1 MTLTNK
7 QFLENIYRKAS
18 ERAES
23 ELERETVW
31 AMADVNDVAEETI
44 ELTDE
49 LAEFVRKIA
58 RVSRMKLNL
67 GVNREMHGKNEILEN
82 DGVETETCNHDCTFA
97 HCGDGLTNVSAGEEC
112 DDGGESVTCDPDCT
126 SPVCG
131 DGYVNLTAGEVC
143 DDGGAEESC
152 SINCDS
158 FLNGPQDPSNP
169 TPPEPPSGGDGH

>member
-44 ELTDE
+44 EMTDE

-67 GVNREMHGKNEILEN
+67 GVNTKMHGKNEILEN
-82 DGVETETCNHDCTFA
+82 DGVETQTTAFEIESLKKFVSEALERLEENVWRLNQAQQDEKPQL
-97 HCGDGLTNVSAGEEC
+97 DGQEKIKQAIEG
-112 DDGGESVTCDPDCT
+112 
-126 SPVCG
+126 VCK
-131 DGYVNLTAGEVC
+131 
-143 DDGGAEESC
+143 
-152 SINCDS
+152 
-158 FLNGPQDPSNP
+158 
-169 TPPEPPSGGDGH
+169 

>member
-23 ELERETVW
+23 ELEREIVW
-31 AMADVNDVAEETI
+31 ARADVNDVAEETI
-44 ELTDE
+44 ELHDE

-82 DGVETETCNHDCTFA
+82 DGVETETTAFEVESLKKFVNEALERLEENVWRLNQAQQDEKPQL
-97 HCGDGLTNVSAGEEC
+97 DGQEKIKQAIEG
-112 DDGGESVTCDPDCT
+112 
-126 SPVCG
+126 VCK
-131 DGYVNLTAGEVC
+131 
-143 DDGGAEESC
+143 
-152 SINCDS
+152 
-158 FLNGPQDPSNP
+158 
-169 TPPEPPSGGDGH
+169 

>member
-44 ELTDE
+44 EMTDE

-82 DGVETETCNHDCTFA
+82 DGVETQTTAFEIESLKKFVSEALDRLEENVWRLNQAQQDEKPQL
-97 HCGDGLTNVSAGEEC
+97 DGQEKIKQAIEG
-112 DDGGESVTCDPDCT
+112 
-126 SPVCG
+126 VCK
-131 DGYVNLTAGEVC
+131 
-143 DDGGAEESC
+143 
-152 SINCDS
+152 
-158 FLNGPQDPSNP
+158 
-169 TPPEPPSGGDGH
+169 

>member
-44 ELTDE
+44 EMTDE

-67 GVNREMHGKNEILEN
+67 GVNQEMHGKNEILEN
-82 DGVETETCNHDCTFA
+82 DGVETQTTAFEIESLKKFVSEALERLEENVWRLNQAQQDEKPQL
-97 HCGDGLTNVSAGEEC
+97 DGQEKIKQAIEG
-112 DDGGESVTCDPDCT
+112 
-126 SPVCG
+126 VCK
-131 DGYVNLTAGEVC
+131 
-143 DDGGAEESC
+143 
-152 SINCDS
+152 
-158 FLNGPQDPSNP
+158 
-169 TPPEPPSGGDGH
+169 

>member
-23 ELERETVW
+23 EQERETVW

-49 LAEFVRKIA
+49 LAETVKKIA

-67 GVNREMHGKNEILEN
+67 GVNTEMHGKLEILEN
-82 DGVETETCNHDCTFA
+82 DGIETEATAYEIESLKKFVVEALDRLEENVWRLNEAQQTEKPQL
-97 HCGDGLTNVSAGEEC
+97 DGQEKIKQAIEG
-112 DDGGESVTCDPDCT
+112 
-126 SPVCG
+126 VCK
-131 DGYVNLTAGEVC
+131 
-143 DDGGAEESC
+143 
-152 SINCDS
+152 
-158 FLNGPQDPSNP
+158 
-169 TPPEPPSGGDGH
+169 

>member
-44 ELTDE
+44 EMTDE

-82 DGVETETCNHDCTFA
+82 DGVETQTTAFEIESLKKFVSEALDRLEENVWRLNQAQQDEKPHL
-97 HCGDGLTNVSAGEEC
+97 DGQEKIKQAIEG
-112 DDGGESVTCDPDCT
+112 
-126 SPVCG
+126 VCK
-131 DGYVNLTAGEVC
+131 
-143 DDGGAEESC
+143 
-152 SINCDS
+152 
-158 FLNGPQDPSNP
+158 
-169 TPPEPPSGGDGH
+169 

>member
-1 MTLTNK
+1 MSLSNK

-49 LAEFVRKIA
+49 LAETVKKIA

-67 GVNREMHGKNEILEN
+67 GVNTEMHGKHEILEN
-82 DGVETETCNHDCTFA
+82 DGIETQNTAFDIESLKKFVVEALDRLEENVWRLNEAQQTEKPQL
-97 HCGDGLTNVSAGEEC
+97 DGQEKIKQAIEG
-112 DDGGESVTCDPDCT
+112 
-126 SPVCG
+126 VCK
-131 DGYVNLTAGEVC
+131 
-143 DDGGAEESC
+143 
-152 SINCDS
+152 
-158 FLNGPQDPSNP
+158 
-169 TPPEPPSGGDGH
+169 

>member
-31 AMADVNDVAEETI
+31 AMADVNDVAEETV

-82 DGVETETCNHDCTFA
+82 DGVETETTAFEVESLKKFVNEALERLEENVWRLNQAQQDEKPQL
-97 HCGDGLTNVSAGEEC
+97 DGQEKIKQAIEG
-112 DDGGESVTCDPDCT
+112 
-126 SPVCG
+126 VCK
-131 DGYVNLTAGEVC
+131 
-143 DDGGAEESC
+143 
-152 SINCDS
+152 
-158 FLNGPQDPSNP
+158 
-169 TPPEPPSGGDGH
+169 

>member
-18 ERAES
+18 EKAES

-44 ELTDE
+44 EMTDE

-82 DGVETETCNHDCTFA
+82 DGVETQTTAFEIESLKKFVSEALERLEENVWRLNQAQQDEKPQL
-97 HCGDGLTNVSAGEEC
+97 DGQEKIKQAIEG
-112 DDGGESVTCDPDCT
+112 
-126 SPVCG
+126 VCK
-131 DGYVNLTAGEVC
+131 
-143 DDGGAEESC
+143 S
-152 SINCDS
+152 
-158 FLNGPQDPSNP
+158 
-169 TPPEPPSGGDGH
+169 

>member
-31 AMADVNDVAEETI
+31 TMADVNDVAEETI

-82 DGVETETCNHDCTFA
+82 DGVETETTAFEVESLKKFVNEALERLEENVWRLNQAQQDEKPQL
-97 HCGDGLTNVSAGEEC
+97 DGQEKIKQAIEG
-112 DDGGESVTCDPDCT
+112 
-126 SPVCG
+126 VCK
-131 DGYVNLTAGEVC
+131 
-143 DDGGAEESC
+143 
-152 SINCDS
+152 
-158 FLNGPQDPSNP
+158 
-169 TPPEPPSGGDGH
+169 

>member
-44 ELTDE
+44 EMTDE

-67 GVNREMHGKNEILEN
+67 GVNKEMHGKNEILEN
-82 DGVETETCNHDCTFA
+82 DGVETQTTAFEIESLKKFVSEALERLEENVWRLNQAQQDEKPQL
-97 HCGDGLTNVSAGEEC
+97 DGQEKIKQAIEG
-112 DDGGESVTCDPDCT
+112 
-126 SPVCG
+126 VCK
-131 DGYVNLTAGEVC
+131 
-143 DDGGAEESC
+143 
-152 SINCDS
+152 
-158 FLNGPQDPSNP
+158 
-169 TPPEPPSGGDGH
+169 

>member
-82 DGVETETCNHDCTFA
+82 DGVETETTAFEVESLKKFVNEALERLEENVWRLNQAQQDEKPQL
-97 HCGDGLTNVSAGEEC
+97 DGQEKIKQAIEG
-112 DDGGESVTCDPDCT
+112 
-126 SPVCG
+126 VCK
-131 DGYVNLTAGEVC
+131 
-143 DDGGAEESC
+143 
-152 SINCDS
+152 
-158 FLNGPQDPSNP
+158 
-169 TPPEPPSGGDGH
+169 

>member
-82 DGVETETCNHDCTFA
+82 DGVETQTTAFEIESLKKFVSEALERLEENVWRLNQAQQDEKPQL
-97 HCGDGLTNVSAGEEC
+97 DGQEKIKQAIEG
-112 DDGGESVTCDPDCT
+112 
-126 SPVCG
+126 VCK
-131 DGYVNLTAGEVC
+131 
-143 DDGGAEESC
+143 
-152 SINCDS
+152 
-158 FLNGPQDPSNP
+158 
-169 TPPEPPSGGDGH
+169 

>member
-18 ERAES
+18 DRAES

-82 DGVETETCNHDCTFA
+82 DGVETETTAFEVESLKKFVNEALERLEENVWRLNQAQQDEKPQL
-97 HCGDGLTNVSAGEEC
+97 DGQEKIKQAIEG
-112 DDGGESVTCDPDCT
+112 
-126 SPVCG
+126 VCK
-131 DGYVNLTAGEVC
+131 
-143 DDGGAEESC
+143 
-152 SINCDS
+152 
-158 FLNGPQDPSNP
+158 
-169 TPPEPPSGGDGH
+169 

>member
-44 ELTDE
+44 EMTDE

-82 DGVETETCNHDCTFA
+82 DGVETQTTAFEIESLKKFVSEALERLEENVWRLNQAQQDEKPQL
-97 HCGDGLTNVSAGEEC
+97 DGQEKIKQAIEG
-112 DDGGESVTCDPDCT
+112 
-126 SPVCG
+126 VCK
-131 DGYVNLTAGEVC
+131 
-143 DDGGAEESC
+143 
-152 SINCDS
+152 
-158 FLNGPQDPSNP
+158 
-169 TPPEPPSGGDGH
+169 

>member
-7 QFLENIYRKAS
+7 QFLENIYKKAS

-23 ELERETVW
+23 ELERDTVW

-44 ELTDE
+44 EMTDE

-82 DGVETETCNHDCTFA
+82 DGVETQTTAFEIESLKKFVSEALDRLEENVWRLNQAQQDEKPQL
-97 HCGDGLTNVSAGEEC
+97 DGQEKIKQAIEG
-112 DDGGESVTCDPDCT
+112 
-126 SPVCG
+126 VCK
-131 DGYVNLTAGEVC
+131 
-143 DDGGAEESC
+143 
-152 SINCDS
+152 
-158 FLNGPQDPSNP
+158 
-169 TPPEPPSGGDGH
+169 